1 MGRHIELVNTEQTRQ
16 GSCREG
22 DDFRESKEQRRR
34 YDTVCVCTCV
44 CARVDTCGQLKTGAL
59 VSHCELLLSASQT
72 VNDANL
78 TARY

>member
-1 MGRHIELVNTEQTRQ
+1 MWADTLNWSTLNKQGRDPAE
-16 GSCREG
+16 REMTSERVKSKDG
-22 DDFRESKEQRRR
+22 DM
-34 YDTVCVCTCV
+34 TLCVCTCV

>member
-1 MGRHIELVNTEQTRQ
+1 MWADTLNWSTLNKQGRDPAE
-16 GSCREG
+16 REMTSE
-22 DDFRESKEQRRR
+22 RVKSK
-34 YDTVCVCTCV
+34 DGGMTLCV
-44 CARVDTCGQLKTGAL
+44 CARVDTCGQLKSGAL